1 MKLEVGVSPNC
12 SEAVFR
18 FYTLNP
24 EHMQK
29 ILQALADEV
38 RAYCGQL
45 LGEAFP
51 EWVRE
56 AHVPLYEK
64 AEDYQG
70 EQAFRAPAGVGN
82 DSVIV
87 TVERKRGTF
96 VVNIGNN
103 AIAENITGWKE
114 KVRALGVA
122 VQEAETCP
130 ELKKKYARDC
140 TCGIVFFGGS
150 GKS

>member
-1 MKLEVGVSPNC
+1 MELEAGVWPNC

-38 RAYCGQL
+38 RAYCRQFL
-45 LGEAFP
+45 EETYP
-51 EWVRE
+51 EWVSDVQ
-56 AHVPLYEK
+56 VPLHGK
-64 AEDYQG
+64 AEDYEG
-70 EQAFRAPAGVGN
+70 EQAFRAPSGAD

-87 TVERKRGTF
+87 TVERKRGAF

-130 ELKKKYARDC
+130 ELRERYARDC
-140 TCGIVFFGGS
+140 TCGIVFFGEDE
-150 GKS
+150 K